1 MTTDVEAIQTPPA
14 NQRHLADQRA
24 DPARLRR
31 LADGYDDA
39 IRKLKTAAWVA
50 ASNGATWQE
59 IVEAVRSGVAD
70 ATEIGTPAAVSSATA
85 RARMH
90 DGDDRL

>member
-14 NQRHLADQRA
+14 NPRHLADQLA
-24 DPARLRR
+24 DPARRQR
-31 LADGYDDA
+31 LADGYDDG

-70 ATEIGTPAAVSSATA
+70 ATEIGTPSAVSSATA